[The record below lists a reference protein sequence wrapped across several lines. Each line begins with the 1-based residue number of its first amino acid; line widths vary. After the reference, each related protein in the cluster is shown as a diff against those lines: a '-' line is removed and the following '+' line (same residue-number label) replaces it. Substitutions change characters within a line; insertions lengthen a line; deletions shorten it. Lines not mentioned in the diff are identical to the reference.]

1 MILIEDKN
9 IVIGEIKYQPNIF
22 NDYKKHFHNHLYLG
36 TINGGKI
43 KVDFANATKIVNA
56 KEIVIFNPYQMHKT
70 TNIDAKDYYTMCIK
84 LQWLSTNI
92 SKDFY
97 IDSNIIHNNKLYNL
111 ITQTSSINANL
122 ESLKYELKRLSRQNK
137 NTKQELGGVAKLT
150 REYILQNIRHEMN
163 LSLIAKDLGYD
174 QSYIIREFKKAYS
187 ITPKQFITILRAN
200 LAKDDIKE
208 SNISSLAIEYGFFDQ
223 SHFNK
228 NFKKI
233 FAYPPKKF
241 K

>member
-1 MILIEDKN
+1 MVLIEDKN

-36 TINGGKI
+36 TIKSGKI
-43 KVDFANATKIVNA
+43 KVDFANETKIVKA
-56 KEIVIFNPYQMHKT
+56 KEIVVFNQYQIHKT

-84 LQWLSTNI
+84 SQWLSKNI
-92 SKDFY
+92 CENLY
-97 IDSNIIHNNKLYNL
+97 IDGNIIQNNKLYNL
-111 ITQTSSINANL
+111 ITQSSNINANL
-122 ESLKYELKRLSRQNK
+122 ESLKDELKKLSKQNK
-137 NTKQELGGVAKLT
+137 NAKEKIAGVAKLT
-150 REYILQNIRHEMN
+150 REYILQNIKFELN

-174 QSYIIREFKKAYS
+174 KSYIIREFKKAYS

-200 LAKDDIKE
+200 LAKDKIKE
-208 SNISSLAIEYGFFDQ
+208 ANISMLALDYGFFDQ